1 MRNIGRNTEHASTAS
16 RRDAI
21 LVKKNY
27 TLYRETEI
35 ISDNTKTGPNGEDAG
50 EMVIN
55 VGPQHPATH
64 GVLHLVIT
72 LQGETIK
79 KMEPHLGYIHRSIE
93 KMCESLSYRQFI
105 YVTSRMDYLSAHI
118 NNHACAMCVEK
129 GLQIEIPPRAQVIRV
144 LMGEL
149 TRVASHEL
157 WWGALAMDVGAF
169 TPFFYA
175 FRERETINDIM
186 EETCGARLTM
196 NYMVPGGVM
205 YDLHPNFQQRVKD
218 FIKLFKSKID
228 EYDDLVTGNIIFQNR
243 TKGIGVISK
252 EDAISFGCT
261 GPVGRGSGVHCDIR
275 KLYPYEVYD
284 KVQFEEIIETAGDS
298 FARYLVRIKEM
309 RQSIHIIEQLI
320 DNIPEGDFQAKTKA
334 VLKLPKGEFYSRVET
349 ARGEL
354 GVYIVSEG
362 GTTPYRIKFRS
373 PGFSNLSALEH
384 MVRGSKIGDLMA
396 TMGTLDLVIPD
407 IDR

>member
-1 MRNIGRNTEHASTAS
+1 M
-16 RRDAI
+16 
-21 LVKKNY
+21 
-27 TLYRETEI
+27 YRQTEI
-35 ISDNTKTGPNGEDAG
+35 INDSSQSPSFGGVGEGD
-50 EMVIN
+50 MVIN

-79 KMEPHLGYIHRSIE
+79 KVEPHLGFIHRSIE
-93 KMCESLSYRQFI
+93 KMCESLTYRQFI
-105 YVTSRMDYLSAHI
+105 YVTSRMDYLSSHI
-118 NNHACAMCVEK
+118 NNHGCCLCIEK
-129 GLQIEIPPRAQVIRV
+129 GLQIEVPPRAQTIRV
-144 LMGEL
+144 LMDEL
-149 TRVASHEL
+149 TRIASHEL
-157 WWGALAMDVGAF
+157 WWGAMAMDLGAF
-169 TPFFYA
+169 TPFFHA

-205 YDLHPNFQQRVKD
+205 ADIHPNFQKRVKD
-218 FIKLFKSKID
+218 FIHLFKSKVD
-228 EYDDLVTGNIIFQNR
+228 EYDELVTGNIIFQNR
-243 TKGIGVISK
+243 MKNVGVLSM
-252 EDAISFGCT
+252 EDAITYGCT
-261 GPVGRGSGVHCDIR
+261 GPTARGSGVNCDIR

-284 KVQFEEIIETAGDS
+284 KVEFDEITETGCDS
-298 FARYLVRIKEM
+298 FARYMVRIREM
-309 RQSIHIIEQLI
+309 HQSIRIIEQLI

-349 ARGEL
+349 ARGEF

-373 PGFSNLSALEH
+373 PGFSNLSALGH
-384 MVRGSKIGDLMA
+384 MAVGSKLGDLVAM
-396 TMGTLDLVIPD
+396 MGTLDLVIPD

>member
-1 MRNIGRNTEHASTAS
+1 M
-16 RRDAI
+16 
-21 LVKKNY
+21 
-27 TLYRETEI
+27 YRETDI
-35 ISDNTKTGPNGEDAG
+35 IQSADQSPEGD
-50 EMVIN
+50 MIIN

-72 LQGETIK
+72 LNGETIK
-79 KMEPHLGYIHRSIE
+79 KVEPHLGYIHRSIE

-118 NNHACAMCVEK
+118 NNHACALCVEK
-129 GLQIEIPPRAQVIRV
+129 GLQVEIPERAKVIRV
-144 LMGEL
+144 LMDEL
-149 TRVASHEL
+149 TRIASHEL
-157 WWGALAMDVGAF
+157 WWGAMAMDLGAF
-169 TPFFYA
+169 TPFFHA

-205 YDLHPNFQQRVKD
+205 HDIHPNFQRRVKE
-218 FIKLFKSKID
+218 FLQLYKRKIH
-228 EYDDLVTGNIIFQNR
+228 EYDELVTGNIIFQNR
-243 TKGIGVISK
+243 MKGVGILSA
-252 EDAISFGCT
+252 EDAISYGCT
-261 GPVGRGSGVHCDIR
+261 GPVARGSGVSSDIR
-275 KLYPYEVYD
+275 KVQPYEIYD
-284 KVQFEEIIETAGDS
+284 KLQFDEVLETGCDS
-298 FARYLVRIKEM
+298 FARYLIRIREM
-309 RQSIHIIEQLI
+309 NESIKIVEQLI

-334 VLKLPKGEFYSRVET
+334 VLKLPKGEFYTRVET

-373 PGFSNLSALEH
+373 PGFSNLSVLDKIA
-384 MVRGSKIGDLMA
+384 RGGKIGDLIAM
-396 TMGTLDLVIPD
+396 MGTLDLVIPD

>member
-1 MRNIGRNTEHASTAS
+1 M
-16 RRDAI
+16 
-21 LVKKNY
+21 
-27 TLYRETEI
+27 YRETQI
-35 ISDNTKTGPNGEDAG
+35 IKDSPEALPFGEDLGGAG
-50 EMVIN
+50 DLIIN

-72 LQGETIK
+72 LNGETIK
-79 KMEPHLGYIHRSIE
+79 KVEPHLGFIHRSIE
-93 KMCESLSYRQFI
+93 KMCESLTYRQFI

-118 NNHACAMCVEK
+118 NNHACALCVEK
-129 GLQIEIPPRAQVIRV
+129 GLQVEIPSRAQVIRV
-144 LMGEL
+144 LMDEL
-149 TRVASHEL
+149 TRIASHEL
-157 WWGALAMDVGAF
+157 WWGAMAMDLGAF
-169 TPFFYA
+169 TPFFHA

-205 YDLHPNFQQRVKD
+205 ADIHPNFQKRVKD
-218 FIKLFKSKID
+218 FIQLYKSKID
-228 EYDDLVTGNIIFQNR
+228 EYDELVTGNIIFQNR
-243 TKGIGVISK
+243 MKGVGFLSA
-252 EDAISFGCT
+252 EDAISYGCT
-261 GPVGRGSGVHCDIR
+261 GPTARGSGVSCDIR
-275 KLYPYEVYD
+275 KLYPYEVYN
-284 KVQFEEIIETAGDS
+284 KVEFDEILETGCDS
-298 FARYLVRIKEM
+298 FARYIVRIKEM
-309 RQSIHIIEQLI
+309 QQSIKIIEQLI

-373 PGFSNLSALEH
+373 PGFSNLSALDH
-384 MVRGSKIGDLMA
+384 MIRGGKIGDLIA
-396 TMGTLDLVIPD
+396 AMGTLDLVIPD

>member
-1 MRNIGRNTEHASTAS
+1 MI
-16 RRDAI
+16 
-21 LVKKNY
+21 
-27 TLYRETEI
+27 
-35 ISDNTKTGPNGEDAG
+35 
-50 EMVIN
+50 IN

-72 LQGETIK
+72 LNGETIK
-79 KMEPHLGYIHRSIE
+79 KVEPHLGYIHRSIE

-118 NNHACAMCVEK
+118 NNHACALCVEK
-129 GLQIEIPPRAQVIRV
+129 GLQVEVPQRAQVIRV
-144 LMGEL
+144 LMDEL
-149 TRVASHEL
+149 TRIASHEL
-157 WWGALAMDVGAF
+157 WWGAMAMDLGAF
-169 TPFFYA
+169 TPFFHA

-205 YDLHPNFQQRVKD
+205 QDIHPNFQKRVKD
-218 FIKLFKSKID
+218 FLQLYKRKIH
-228 EYDDLVTGNIIFQNR
+228 EYDELVTGNVIFQNR
-243 TKGIGVISK
+243 MKGVGMLTA
-252 EDAISFGCT
+252 EDAISYGCT
-261 GPVGRGSGVHCDIR
+261 GPVARGSGVNCDVR
-275 KLYPYEVYD
+275 KVNPYEIYD
-284 KVQFEEIIETAGDS
+284 MLQFDEVLETGCDS
-298 FARYLVRIKEM
+298 FARYLIRIREM
-309 RQSIHIIEQLI
+309 NESIKIVEQLI

-334 VLKLPKGEFYSRVET
+334 VLKLPKGEFYTKVET

-373 PGFSNLSALEH
+373 PGFSNLSVLDKIA
-384 MVRGSKIGDLMA
+384 RGGKIGDLIAM
-396 TMGTLDLVIPD
+396 MGTLDLVIPD

>member
-1 MRNIGRNTEHASTAS
+1 M
-16 RRDAI
+16 
-21 LVKKNY
+21 
-27 TLYRETEI
+27 YRQTEI
-35 ISDNTKTGPNGEDAG
+35 ISDSRVGNEGEFI
-50 EMVIN
+50 IN

-72 LQGETIK
+72 LNGETIK
-79 KMEPHLGYIHRSIE
+79 KCEPHLGYIHRSIE
-93 KMCESLSYRQFI
+93 KMCESLTYRQFI

-118 NNHACAMCVEK
+118 NNHACALCVEK
-129 GLQIEIPPRAQVIRV
+129 GLQLEIPPRAQVIRI
-144 LMGEL
+144 LMDEL
-149 TRVASHEL
+149 TRLASHEL
-157 WWGALAMDVGAF
+157 WWGAMAMDVGAF
-169 TPFFYA
+169 TPFFHA

-205 YDLHPNFQQRVKD
+205 QDIHPNFQKRVKD
-218 FIKLFKSKID
+218 FLLLYKKKIH
-228 EYDDLVTGNIIFQNR
+228 EYDELVTDNIIFQNR
-243 TKGIGVISK
+243 MKGVGILSA
-252 EDAISFGCT
+252 EDAISYGCT
-261 GPVGRGSGVHCDIR
+261 GPTARGSGISCDMR
-275 KLYPYEVYD
+275 KIAPYEIYD
-284 KVQFEEIIETAGDS
+284 KLEFDEVLETGCDS
-298 FARYLVRIKEM
+298 FSRYLVRVREM
-309 RQSIHIIEQLI
+309 QQSVRIIEQLI

-384 MVRGSKIGDLMA
+384 MVKGSKIGDLMA

>member
-1 MRNIGRNTEHASTAS
+1 MFTET
-16 RRDAI
+16 
-21 LVKKNY
+21 LVVKDTTEKN
-27 TLYRETEI
+27 R
-35 ISDNTKTGPNGEDAG
+35 NGEG
-50 EMVIN
+50 ELVIN

-72 LQGETIK
+72 LDGETIRK
-79 KMEPHLGYIHRSIE
+79 IEPHLGYIHRSIE
-93 KMCESLSYRQFI
+93 KMCESLTYRQFI

-118 NNHACAMCVEK
+118 NNHACAMTVEK
-129 GLQIEIPPRAQVIRV
+129 AMQIEVPQRAQYIRV
-144 LMGEL
+144 IMDEL
-149 TRVASHEL
+149 TRIASHEL

-175 FRERETINDIM
+175 FRERETITDIM

-205 YDLHPNFQQRVKD
+205 ADIHPSFQQKVKE
-218 FIKLFKSKID
+218 FITLFKKNID
-228 EYDDLVTGNIIFQNR
+228 EYDELVTNNVIFQNR
-243 TKGIGVISK
+243 LKGVGYISP
-252 EDAISFGCT
+252 EDAISYGCT
-261 GPVGRGSGVHCDIR
+261 GPVARGSGVSSDIR
-275 KLYPYEVYD
+275 KMYPYEIYNQ
-284 KVQFEEIIETAGDS
+284 VQFDEVLETSGDS
-298 FARYLVRIKEM
+298 FARYLVRVKEM
-309 RQSIHIIEQLI
+309 RQSIRIIEQLI

-334 VLKLPKGEFYSRVET
+334 VLKLPKGEFYTRVET

-384 MVRGSKIGDLMA
+384 MAKGSKIGDLMA

>member
-1 MRNIGRNTEHASTAS
+1 
-16 RRDAI
+16 
-21 LVKKNY
+21 
-27 TLYRETEI
+27 
-35 ISDNTKTGPNGEDAG
+35 
-50 EMVIN
+50 MVEEVATTIDGDLIIN

-72 LQGETIK
+72 LNGETIK
-79 KMEPHLGYIHRSIE
+79 KVEPHLGFIHRSIE

-129 GLQIEIPPRAQVIRV
+129 GLQVEIPPRAQVIRV
-144 LMGEL
+144 LMDEL
-149 TRVASHEL
+149 TRIASHEL
-157 WWGALAMDVGAF
+157 WWGAMAMDVGAF
-169 TPFFYA
+169 TPFFHA
-175 FRERETINDIM
+175 FRERESINDIM

-205 YDLHPNFQQRVKD
+205 HDIHPNFQKRVKE
-218 FIKLFKSKID
+218 FMQLYKSKVH
-228 EYDDLVTGNIIFQNR
+228 EYDEMVTGNIIFQNR
-243 TKGIGVISK
+243 MKGVGVLSK
-252 EDAISFGCT
+252 EDAISYGCT
-261 GPVGRGSGVHCDIR
+261 GPTGRGSGLNCDIR
-275 KLYPYEVYD
+275 KLYPYEIYD
-284 KVQFEEIIETAGDS
+284 KIEFDEVIETAGDS
-298 FARYLVRIKEM
+298 FARYMVRIREM
-309 RQSIHIIEQLI
+309 QQSIRIIEQLI
-320 DNIPEGDFQAKTKA
+320 DNIPEGDFQTKTKA

-373 PGFSNLSALEH
+373 PGFSNLSVLDHIA
-384 MVRGSKIGDLMA
+384 RGSKIGDLIAM
-396 TMGTLDLVIPD
+396 MGTLDLVIPD